1 MREIA
6 INHTNMAKYT
16 VKLNFIPVN
25 QDGDPVMGETLAKY
39 FGRNLML
46 RIGTINPLFEY
57 NIGKALFENGNIE
70 DVGEI
75 TIDSDEDYEYLKA
88 ILLASNETNAIKGQA
103 LDAITKIEE

>member
-1 MREIA
+1 
-6 INHTNMAKYT
+6 MAKYT

-46 RIGTINPLFEY
+46 RVGTINPLFEY
-57 NIGKALFENGNIE
+57 NIGKELFEKGAV
-70 DVGEI
+70 DYVGHVEI
-75 TIDSDEDYEYLKA
+75 KSDEDYEYLKA

-103 LDAITKIEE
+103 LDAITKIPD